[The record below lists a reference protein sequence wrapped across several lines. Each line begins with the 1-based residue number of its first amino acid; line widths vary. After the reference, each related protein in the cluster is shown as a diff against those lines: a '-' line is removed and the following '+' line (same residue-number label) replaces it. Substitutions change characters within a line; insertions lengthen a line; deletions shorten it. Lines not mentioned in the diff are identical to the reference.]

1 MVRGDISLVLVPGN
15 NKEEKHIFSLSPRK
29 TMMVPVLTMRRGL
42 QIQLSEALLGF
53 LRQTLGSLET

>member
-15 NKEEKHIFSLSPRK
+15 NKEEKHIFSLSPQK

-53 LRQTLGSLET
+53 LRQTLGSVET